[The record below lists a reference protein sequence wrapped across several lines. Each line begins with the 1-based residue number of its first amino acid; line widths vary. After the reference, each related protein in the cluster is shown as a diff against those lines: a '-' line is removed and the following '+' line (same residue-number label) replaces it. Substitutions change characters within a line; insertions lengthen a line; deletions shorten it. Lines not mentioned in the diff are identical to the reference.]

1 MATLLPFRSLFLILS
16 ARRQTM
22 ATFARH
28 LALHKLWA
36 AAGRGGRVYD
46 SLKPCCMTHNIAIG
60 KTSALPLSHSP
71 FPLSKPSI
79 SRRRRIACNYFYDF
93 IQRQLT
99 LQFVSGSSVRE
110 RRGEERGLPFDA
122 PFPSFYDD
130 DDFYGSR
137 VTQLVILLSNCYE
150 TTDGPPFLRRCRL
163 LQGAE
168 RRNERTNVLSDH
180 SMSTGWI
187 HSAASSEAFVPPNI
201 NSAKKSVHHARRSM
215 PTVRANE

>member
-1 MATLLPFRSLFLILS
+1 MATFLPFPFPPPSLSLLLILL

-28 LALHKLWA
+28 LARHKL
-36 AAGRGGRVYD
+36 RGCSSSSQPRGRVYD
-46 SLKPCCMTHNIAIG
+46 SLKPGCMTHNIAIG
-60 KTSALPLSHSP
+60 KTSALLSLSLALSHSP

-79 SRRRRIACNYFYDF
+79 SRRRRRIACNYFYDF

-122 PFPSFYDD
+122 PFPSYDD

-150 TTDGPPFLRRCRL
+150 TTDGPSLPS
-163 LQGAE
+163 A
-168 RRNERTNVLSDH
+168 LS
-180 SMSTGWI
+180 SFTRG
-187 HSAASSEAFVPPNI
+187 
-201 NSAKKSVHHARRSM
+201 
-215 PTVRANE
+215 